1 MDRPRLRNVE
11 RIPLSR
17 GSETLVVLRDPM
29 GIAEPLAIDADFVA
43 VLDAIDGRRN
53 PAQIRQSLL
62 MTKSLDVPLPDLE
75 AFLADLDVAGL
86 LEGDA
91 FRARWA
97 ALHDAFFDADER
109 AAQLA
114 GVLYADDPAELSR
127 ELDQHIGTIAGTQNA
142 SAVLVPH
149 GPPAIVGHVL
159 AQTLPALPA
168 PDELDFVV
176 ILGADHHPGLLP
188 YAVLDKPW
196 RTPLGLAP
204 CERDVVAALVRRVPW
219 LDREAIRHRI
229 ARSIEWSL
237 IYMQHAWRG
246 RMPPIVPVLCGATTC
261 ADGRAHDGVGELAT
275 ALESM
280 LDGARALVVASAELT
295 HAGPAYGRPLLDA
308 AGVAAVE
315 ARDRDL
321 LGALVRQRARDV
333 LTQGI
338 DVAGQGR
345 PSGLPVLLTL
355 AETLAVDA
363 RTRISAYELAQV
375 PGPEV
380 GWIGLAGL
388 VCTAE

>member
-17 GSETLVVLRDPM
+17 GGEQLVVLRDPM
-29 GIAEPLAIDADFVA
+29 GIAESLAIDADLVA
-43 VLDAIDGRRN
+43 ILDAIDGKRN

-62 MTKSLDVPLPDLE
+62 MTKSLDVPLPDLV
-75 AFLADLDVAGL
+75 ALLADLDEAGL
-86 LEGDA
+86 LEGER
-91 FRARWA
+91 FKARWSDI
-97 ALHDAFFDADER
+97 HDAFFDADER
-109 AAQLA
+109 APQLA
-114 GVLYADDPAELSR
+114 GVLYAEDPAALSR
-127 ELDQHIGTIAGTQNA
+127 ELDEHIGALAITGDA

-168 PDELDFVV
+168 ADALDFVV
-176 ILGADHHPGLLP
+176 LLGADHHPGLLP
-188 YAVLDKPW
+188 YTVLDKPW
-196 RTPLGLAP
+196 RTPLGVAP
-204 CERDVVAALVRRVPW
+204 CESDVAAALVRRVPW

-229 ARSIEWSL
+229 AHSIEWAL
-237 IYMQHAWRG
+237 LYLQHAWGG
-246 RMPPIVPVLCGATTC
+246 RVPPIVPILCGATTC
-261 ADGRAHDGVGELAT
+261 ADGRAHDGVAELAT

-308 AGVAAVE
+308 AGIAAVE

-321 LGALVRQRARDV
+321 LGALVRHRARDV
-333 LTQGI
+333 LVHGI

-355 AETLAVDA
+355 AETLAVDV

-375 PGPEV
+375 PGRDV

-388 VCTAE
+388 VCSAA